1 MKKLLSIAAV
11 CLLGQV
17 CFAQTTSTSS
27 VVVTPITADYTA
39 APPTVTFKVFWPDG
53 SRDATHSSKV
63 WVLVDYRRI
72 QNSIYVGNWLRA
84 DITVAA
90 EAITATT
97 GTVSREDG
105 NTKGFWL
112 EGPASGAFAAT
123 VTVPVTVDLNG
134 YDPQF
139 AWCGVASDQPP
150 KMLSNNSG
158 TLTLGGTPP
167 FVLSDAS
174 GLNTYPVSGSTVTA
188 QEIFDAGVT
197 PIYITD
203 LTGCTGLLNFGTP
216 VLQGS
221 CTFTQPPVVN
231 NFADF
236 PADYSASTFV
246 SLIDERDWKVY
257 TAVKIGGRWWMG
269 QNLNYQTG
277 LTYWNKHSS
286 PSTVAGSNAALRGGF
301 WCPADNNNN
310 TPVAVCDYW
319 GAFYAWETAMML
331 DGKGAWTEVS
341 GSYCT
346 GAASSA
352 NCNVNHGRKYSTG
365 TTIGGRGICPP
376 NWHVPTDFEWGQL
389 LDAME
394 SDGGTTHQTTTADGS
409 YIGTNAGTRGK
420 ASCSGTSGDTNPVWD
435 SGAGTDVFN
444 FRVIAGDDRN
454 PNGINDGSRGL
465 YAVFWSSAA
474 YGESNAWNRDFGY
487 ANAGVFRRAAN
498 RSLGYSVRCVRD

>member
-1 MKKLLSIAAV
+1 MKKVFFL
-11 CLLGQV
+11 
-17 CFAQTTSTSS
+17 FAMLAGIS
-27 VVVTPITADYTA
+27 
-39 APPTVTFKVFWPDG
+39 
-53 SRDATHSSKV
+53 
-63 WVLVDYRRI
+63 
-72 QNSIYVGNWLRA
+72 
-84 DITVAA
+84 
-90 EAITATT
+90 
-97 GTVSREDG
+97 
-105 NTKGFWL
+105 
-112 EGPASGAFAAT
+112 ASAT
-123 VTVPVTVDLNG
+123 VTVASISTDYATHQVTFSVSWTGTPVDNRVWVWIDYGPFDEASPTINWSHAGIASATATAGGIDLTSLNG
-134 YDPQF
+134 RGFYVTKSPSTITATLKSVPAKF
-139 AWCGVASDQPP
+139 NWCIYGSDAPP

-174 GLNTYPVSGSTVTA
+174 GANTYSVSGSTVTA

-286 PSTVAGSNAALRGGF
+286 PSTVTGSNPALRGGF
-301 WCPADNNNN
+301 WCPADNANV
-310 TPVAVCDYW
+310 TPVSVCDYW
-319 GAFYAWETAMML
+319 GALYPWETAMML
-331 DGKGAWTEVS
+331 DGKGAWTEVA
-341 GSYCT
+341 GCYCT
-346 GAASSA
+346 GAANSLPCQI
-352 NCNVNHGRKYSTG
+352 NFGRKSSSG
-365 TTIGGRGICPP
+365 TAIGGRGICPP

-394 SDGGTTHQTTTADGS
+394 SGGGTAHQTESGNNVWV
-409 YIGTNAGTRGK
+409 GTDAGTRGK

-444 FRVIAGDDRN
+444 FRGIAADDRN
-454 PNGINDGSRGL
+454 GNGTDDGNRGL
-465 YAVFWSSAA
+465 YVVFWSSAT
-474 YGESNAWNRDFGY
+474 YSDTNAWLLTIFATETR
-487 ANAGVFRRAAN
+487 VHRRALE
-498 RSLGYSVRCVRD
+498 RSRGFSVRCVRD